1 MTVKASVALCG
12 LAKATD
18 ERVIDHG
25 IIRNS
30 AKGVMKTGGYLRR
43 IQTGVVENYALY
55 TLLGAITLILVAI
68 IAAGVVPL

>member
-1 MTVKASVALCG
+1 MSESTIFARGIQRILEK
-12 LAKATD
+12 
-18 ERVIDHG
+18 VIDHG

-55 TLLGAITLILVAI
+55 TLLGAVSLILIAI
-68 IAAGVVPL
+68 IVAGVIPL